1 MENNK
6 KIPIIMDCDPGW
18 DDTIAIIMALSN
30 DKLDVKAITCVAGN
44 VSVQKTTENAKKV
57 LEFMKSNITLAS
69 GAEEPLEYKFKTIEE
84 IHGEDG
90 LYGLLDNAD
99 YKVDKR
105 KAHELI
111 KDLLIES
118 KEKITIVA
126 TGALTNIALL
136 IKNYPEVVDRIDKIC
151 IMGGGILIGN
161 ITPYAEFNIHTD
173 PHAAKIVFNSR
184 IPIIM
189 CGLNVSYKAVCRR
202 GDIDKIKKIGSR
214 KSELVSRI
222 LEEAGKVERANAP
235 KGALEKG
242 DAPLYDP
249 VTVAYLINPSIFAT
263 EKYNIE
269 IKTEGEKRGQTEV
282 VNNSNIC
289 NTEVVM
295 DVNRKELIDLLIK
308 CLKYDK

>member
-30 DKLDVKAITCVAGN
+30 DKLDIKAITCVAGN

-57 LEFMKSNITLAS
+57 LKFMKTNITLAS
-69 GAEEPLEYKFKTIEE
+69 GAEAPLEYKLKTIEE
-84 IHGEDG
+84 IHGKDG

-105 KAHELI
+105 KSHELI

-136 IKNYPEVVDRIDKIC
+136 IKNYPEVVGRIDKIC

-173 PHAAKIVFNSR
+173 PHAAKIVFDSG

-202 GDIDKIKKIGSR
+202 EDVDEIKKIGSR
-214 KSELVSRI
+214 KSELVSKI

-242 DAPLYDP
+242 EVPLYDP
-249 VTVAYLINPSIFAT
+249 VTVAYLINPNIFTT
-263 EKYNIE
+263 ERYNIE
-269 IKTEGEKRGQTEV
+269 IKTEGEKRGQTDV

-295 DVNRKELIDLLIK
+295 NVNRKELIDLLIK